1 VPILVYANWLASLVT
16 GVAAKDA
23 PSPLA
28 DEELLPSSS
37 ATPDRA
43 LDVVFF
49 SIGKAPLR
57 TFPLVALMYD
67 SVVASVSTLSIS
79 GLK

>member
-49 SIGKAPLR
+49 
-57 TFPLVALMYD
+57 
-67 SVVASVSTLSIS
+67 
-79 GLK
+79 